1 MTNKKFLTLVLSVV
15 SVLIA
20 TAGAPMASD
29 MRVVK
34 ATNKLLKMDYV
45 LSDGP
50 AIVML
55 SVATNGVSVGGAN
68 LTAVSGDVNTI
79 VSGDGPHSFTWNLK
93 DTPLGAARKD
103 LKASIKLVCRPLD
116 NPPDYLVVNLA
127 EKTSAPRYMFM
138 ETEGDLPGGI
148 ASNSA
153 YWTDRIVMRRI
164 HARNIPWV
172 MGCQSFSDRWSAS
185 FSGLPHEVTLTN
197 DYWAAVFP
205 FTRGQWAA
213 VTSRTCPGQYK
224 FSERRPV
231 DTVVIERKD
240 TAQENK
246 IPALRGDQ
254 SETCRYP
261 HPPHAASLLGLL
273 RARTGLAFDLPGEA
287 MWEYAAKAGTTDEQ
301 WGDGS
306 PAVAANLPGRFG
318 GNGGTLDG
326 GQWPDPKT
334 ADVSCGTAEVG
345 SYAANRFG
353 LYDLHGNVN
362 ELCLDWHENDVRGL
376 GGAINANGDKTL
388 SGAAGEKNVSKGGCL
403 GSGYDGC
410 LSSRRYSVIVGNG
423 GRAEGFRVFIHTI
436 DPRLT
441 K

>member
-1 MTNKKFLTLVLSVV
+1 MNKSYLALILFVASVGAV
-15 SVLIA
+15 F
-20 TAGAPMASD
+20 AGVPTVTDVQVVRASN
-29 MRVVK
+29 R
-34 ATNKLLKMDYV
+34 LLRMEYTFAG
-45 LSDGP
+45 GP

-55 SVATNGVSVGGAN
+55 SVTTNGVPVGGAN

-79 VSGDGPHSFTWNLK
+79 VSSDGRHSFTWRLK
-93 DTPLGAARKD
+93 DTPLGADQKD
-103 LKASIKLVCRPLD
+103 IRASVSLVCRPLD
-116 NPPDYLVVNLA
+116 NPPDYLVVNLS
-127 EKTSAPRYMFM
+127 EKAATPRYLFI
-138 ETEGDLPGGI
+138 EDIDGFSDRI
-148 ASNSA
+148 VRDSA
-153 YWTDRIVMRRI
+153 YWTDRLVLRRI

-172 MGCQSFSDRWSAS
+172 MGCEPFSDRGSDSAS
-185 FSGLPHEVTLTN
+185 GVPHEVTLTN

-231 DTVVIERKD
+231 DTVVIERTD

-254 SETCRYP
+254 SEACRYP

-326 GQWPDPKT
+326 GQWPDPTT

-362 ELCLDWHENDVRGL
+362 ELCLDWYENDVRGL
-376 GGAINANGDKTL
+376 NGAINANGDKTL

-410 LSSRRYSVIVGNG
+410 LPSRRYSVAVGSG
-423 GRAEGFRVFIHTI
+423 GRAEGFRVFSHSL
-436 DPRLT
+436 DPRLA